1 MSQVKLVLLVA
12 FFISTFDNILFF
24 RNVIKVY
31 PFNLENVGFLI
42 SLFIVLFSFIVFLLI
57 IVSTKYTTKLVL
69 ITVLIFSSFIT
80 YFMNTYNIIVDYT
93 MIQNTVQTNINE
105 SLDLFTS
112 SLVLYVVLLG
122 IIPSY
127 IVFRVKIEYKSFGAE
142 LWSKLTTI
150 IFSLALIG
158 LLIFIFSK
166 FYTSFF
172 REYKPLRFYTN
183 PTYAVYSLGKY
194 INLMINNQ
202 NIILKPL
209 GVDANIKNNKSKKL
223 SIMIVGEAV
232 RADRFSLNGYD
243 RQTNPLLEEENI
255 INFANFSSCGT
266 STAVSV
272 PCMFSQYSRST
283 YSHKKGLSS
292 QNVLDVLNHTDNID
306 VLWRDNNSDSKSV
319 ALRVTYQDFRKPKI
333 NTICE
338 GNECRD
344 VGMLVGLQEYIDKSD
359 KDNIFIVLHQ
369 MGNHGPAYFKRYPKE
384 FEKFKP
390 ICKTNQL
397 EKCSV
402 EEINNAYDN
411 SVLYTDYFLSEVIQ
425 LLKQND
431 STYETAMIYMSDHG
445 ESLGEKGLYLHG
457 LPYFMA
463 PKTQTHIPAL
473 MWFGENTQRSL
484 NIEQIKRN
492 ANNIYSHA
500 NLFHTILGLMNVE
513 TSVYKESLDI
523 LKNDSKKES
532 K

>member
-1 MSQVKLVLLVA
+1 M
-12 FFISTFDNILFF
+12 D
-24 RNVIKVY
+24 
-31 PFNLENVGFLI
+31 
-42 SLFIVLFSFIVFLLI
+42 
-57 IVSTKYTTKLVL
+57 
-69 ITVLIFSSFIT
+69 
-80 YFMNTYNIIVDYT
+80 TYNIVIDHT
-93 MIQNTVQTNINE
+93 MIQNTVQTNLNE
-105 SLDLFTS
+105 SLDLFS
-112 SLVLYVVLLG
+112 MSLVMYLFLLG
-122 IIPSY
+122 VLPSF
-127 IVFRVKIEYKSFGAE
+127 IVYKLNIEYASFQKE
-142 LWSKLTTI
+142 LWSKIKTI
-150 IFSLALIG
+150 FFSLAIIG
-158 LLIFIFSK
+158 ILIFIFTK

-172 REYKPLRFYTN
+172 REHKSLRFYTN
-183 PTYAVYSLGKY
+183 PTYAIYSLGKY
-194 INLMINNQ
+194 INSTISNQ
-202 NIILKPL
+202 NIVIQPL
-209 GVDANIKNNKSKKL
+209 GLDAKVNNGTNKKL

-243 RQTNPLLEEENI
+243 RQTNPLLEEESI
-255 INFANFSSCGT
+255 INLGNFSSCGT

-306 VLWRDNNSDSKSV
+306 VLWRDNNSDSKGV
-319 ALRVTYQDFRKPKI
+319 ALRVTYQDFRRPKT

-344 VGMLVGLQEYIDKSD
+344 VGMLVGLQEYINKSD

-369 MGNHGPAYFKRYPKE
+369 MGNHGPAYYKRYPRE
-384 FEKFKP
+384 FEKFTP
-390 ICKTNQL
+390 VCKTNQL

-411 SVLYTDYFLSEVIQ
+411 SVLYTDYFLSEVIK

-431 STYETAMIYMSDHG
+431 STYETAMVYMSDHG

-473 MWFGENTQRSL
+473 MWFGENTQQAI

-492 ANNIYSHA
+492 ANNTYSHA

-523 LKNDSKKES
+523 LKNDSKKENN
-532 K
+532 